1 MNTYFKTDYTIH
13 EIKSSLVSASVL
25 LSKLVSDN
33 PNLGNKYYQILLD
46 IDKKTFECIIET
58 LRNGKEY
65 KIPICELDYVSKF
78 ISNDII
84 LPKQSD
90 FVKVDLNGIIF
101 YTTIKTLSK
110 LTYFSSYIEL
120 ANSSMDSVININ
132 RSGKSF
138 RHVLKYLRNPNY
150 IIPKKY
156 LYEDYFY
163 GIFDKFNKCDN
174 IWSTETPIN
183 NHQFLDVAEHNKTV
197 DKELV
202 GNPQITF
209 HKLVHRPHTLFTRT
223 NKQVIGNHVTPNVIT
238 YNIDI
243 GNILNR
249 MFVHIVPLNPEL
261 DIADLQ
267 IEKVELV
274 TDDNFIIDT
283 NSWDFIQMHLDLFAP
298 ELKKN
303 HLTYLEKNELYLPL
317 FFNLNNVGVGLPIR
331 AIENKIKLR
340 VVLKNNIGNKYRSR
354 LVYKYNDVTGEERRK
369 FIQTTEIV
377 HKYLYQCPIDLT
389 VKFNNYV
396 SEIILPFSGA
406 NKWIIFKIDSDSN
419 YNTYHNNL
427 LLQADL
433 YVNDKFY
440 MQTDPLISMEDFLS
454 GTGGKIKFDTDLTNY
469 YVMPFCVNML
479 EHQPSGTLMIN
490 DTDQLKL
497 CIRTACQSGSIYVV
511 SMQYTMRYI
520 SDGKIDINPIIKK
533 PVINNGWH
541 PFPGLRRMEND
552 NEDEFIRRA
561 ENNPLISDDDTPNYE
576 DDFIHRVE
584 NNPLI
589 SDDDIPNYEDEFH
602 LS

>member
-1 MNTYFKTDYTIH
+1 MDTYLYFKTDYTIH
-13 EIKSSLVSASVL
+13 EIKSSLVSESVL

-46 IDKKTFECIIET
+46 IDKNTFECIIET

-65 KIPICELDYVSKF
+65 KIPMCELDYVSKF
-78 ISNDII
+78 ISNDIV
-84 LPKQSD
+84 LPMQSD

-101 YTTIKTLSK
+101 YTTIVTLSK

-120 ANSSMDSVININ
+120 SNSSMDSVININ

-138 RHVLKYLRNPNY
+138 RHVLKYLRNPKY

-174 IWSTETPIN
+174 LWSTTSPIT
-183 NHQFLDVAEHNKTV
+183 NHQFLGMDEHNKTV

-223 NKQVIGNHVTPNVIT
+223 NKQVIGNHDTPNVIT
-238 YNIDI
+238 YNIDTRD
-243 GNILNR
+243 ILNR
-249 MFVHIVPLNPEL
+249 MFVHIIPLNPEL
-261 DIADLQ
+261 DIVDLQ

-274 TDDNFIIDT
+274 TDDNFIVDA
-283 NSWDFIQMHLDLFAP
+283 NSWDFIQMNLDLFAP

-303 HLTYLEKNELYLPL
+303 HLLYLEKNELYLPL
-317 FFNLNNVGVGLPIR
+317 FFNLNNVGLGLPIR

-354 LVYKYNDVTGEERRK
+354 LVYKYNDVTGDEKRR
-369 FIQTTEIV
+369 FAQTVEII

-389 VKFNNYV
+389 VKFNNYA
-396 SEIILPFSGA
+396 SEIILPFYGA
-406 NKWIIFKIDSDSN
+406 NKWIIFKIECDSN

-440 MQTDPLISMEDFLS
+440 MQSDPLISIEDFLS
-454 GTGGKIKFDTDLTNY
+454 GTGGKIKFDTNLTNY

-479 EHQPSGTLMIN
+479 EHQASGTLMIN
-490 DTDQLKL
+490 ATDQLKL
-497 CIRTACQSGSIYVV
+497 CIQTACQSGSIYVV

-520 SDGKIDINPIIKK
+520 SNGKIDINPIVKK
-533 PVINNGWH
+533 PVINNNRY
-541 PFPGLRRMEND
+541 PFPVMRRMENDNDIIYVGND
-552 NEDEFIRRA
+552 NEDEFISRE
-561 ENNPLISDDDTPNYE
+561 ENNQLISNET
-576 DDFIHRVE
+576 
-584 NNPLI
+584 L
-589 SDDDIPNYEDEFH
+589 NYEDEFH
-602 LS
+602 SS